1 MNNGSRD
8 DGRSAKDAPRF
19 DQAQPNQPQQN
30 QSQQNQSQQNQGG
43 GSGQQQGGFPHE
55 NGGWGQAEQDLLRDD
70 NEDEIES
77 GDKAHQRQARPT
89 GI

>member
-8 DGRSAKDAPRF
+8 DGRSAKGAPRF
-19 DQAQPNQPQQN
+19 DQAQPNQP
-30 QSQQNQSQQNQGG
+30 QQNQGG

-55 NGGWGQAEQDLLRDD
+55 NGGWGQAEQDLLRDT
-70 NEDEIES
+70 EDESEA
-77 GDKAHQRQARPT
+77 GDKTDQRQARPT

>member
-1 MNNGSRD
+1 MTNGSRD

-19 DQAQPNQPQQN
+19 DQAQPNQPR
-30 QSQQNQSQQNQGG
+30 QNQSQQNQGG

-55 NGGWGQAEQDLLRDD
+55 NGGWGQAEEDLLRDPQD
-70 NEDEIES
+70 VDATNQDS
-77 GDKAHQRQARPT
+77 QGGASRQRQTRPT